1 MEAIRFL
8 LLFLFVAFIF
18 SCDKDDSP
26 SIAPPRDY
34 GVQYTADAD
43 TIEAYL
49 ENNYL
54 VIDANNN
61 ATILPI
67 TDENTQTSI
76 KLQQEYPLQYV
87 MVRNDTRNTN
97 LVDGLVN
104 DATEYKLYYIIL
116 NEGGGQT
123 PSVVDSV
130 FVGYK
135 GWTTKNV
142 VFDENQEPTW
152 GDNNNFVSGF
162 RQILTKV
169 KTAESFIDNPDGTVS
184 FTNAGNVIVFIPSGL
199 GYFNLGPN
207 SIGSYQNLIFQ
218 IKLNSLLY
226 RDHDRDGIR
235 SKNEKYGTNTDI
247 WKQDSDGDNVPD
259 FLDIDDDGDTILTKV
274 EIKDAEGN
282 YYDFDAIPDCNG
294 DTTSPDRIKKHV
306 NPACQ

>member
-1 MEAIRFL
+1 MKAIRFL
-8 LLFLFVAFIF
+8 ILLLFVTFIF
-18 SCDKDDSP
+18 SCEKDDSP

-43 TIEAYL
+43 TIEVYL

-54 VIDANNN
+54 VVDANNN

-67 TDENTQTSI
+67 TDENIQTSI
-76 KLQQEYPLQYV
+76 KEQQEYPLQYV
-87 MVRNDTRNTN
+87 MVRNDKRNTN
-97 LVDGLVN
+97 LVDGLVD

-142 VFDENQEPTW
+142 VFEEYQEPTW
-152 GDNNNFVSGF
+152 GDYNNFVSGF

-184 FTNAGNVIVFIPSGL
+184 FANAGNVIVFIPSGL
-199 GYFNLGPN
+199 GYFNTSPSGV
-207 SIGSYQNLIFQ
+207 GAYQNLVFQ
-218 IKLNSLLY
+218 IRLNGLYY
-226 RDHDRDGIR
+226 RDQDRDGIR
-235 SKNEKYGTNTDI
+235 SKDERYGENLDI
-247 WKQDSDGDNVPD
+247 WQQDSDGDNVPD
-259 FLDIDDDGDTILTKV
+259 FLDIDDDGDSVLTKI
-274 EIKDAEGN
+274 EIKDPDGN
-282 YYDFDAIPDCNG
+282 YYDFESIPDCNG
-294 DTTSPDRIKKHV
+294 DTTTPGRLKKHID
-306 NPACQ
+306 PLCQ